1 MKNKNL
7 LIGAGVVVVAYLLW
21 KKSQSNSVTKSDVL
35 TPKSS
40 ITQQEKTDLF
50 NKAIQTPYIGGAYNP
65 SLDEMIKES
74 KKINDL
80 AKAKIKELKLDA
92 EFTSWVNARP
102 KVDYGMYPPN

>member
-1 MKNKNL
+1 MKNTNL
-7 LIGAGVVVVAYLLW
+7 LIGAGVVVVGYLLW
-21 KKSQSNSVTKSDVL
+21 KKSQSNSDVL

-50 NKAIQTPYIGGAYNP
+50 NKAIYRPTQGGAYNP
-65 SLDEMIKES
+65 RIDEMIKES